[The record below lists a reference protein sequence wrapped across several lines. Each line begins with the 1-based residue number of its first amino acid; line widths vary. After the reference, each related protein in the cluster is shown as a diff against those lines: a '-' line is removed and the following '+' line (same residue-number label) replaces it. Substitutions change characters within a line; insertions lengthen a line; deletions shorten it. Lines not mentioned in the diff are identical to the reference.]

1 MSIELCGI
9 TLKSPLVVGSGPIS
23 YGAEGMIRATEHGA
37 GAVVSKTIRDQPA
50 INPFTHIAL
59 SDQKSMVNAEKWSD
73 YPGEQWIEKE
83 IPEAKAAGVVV
94 IGSIGH
100 TPGEV
105 DNWLVQVDKAGA
117 DMIELVSY
125 TEETIRE
132 MMGRARKLTDKPII
146 VKISPNWPDAVQTA
160 FDVISLGAD
169 AITAMDS
176 VGPVL
181 RIDIKTGRP
190 MLGGVKGHGWL
201 SGSAIKPITLRYVA
215 EIAAKTERPIIGLG
229 GVMSAEDGI
238 EMMMAGAT
246 AIGVCTF
253 PILRGTKAMMG
264 LNKKLEKLTDKLGF
278 SSIREVKGHSLQYM
292 IPEEAKEKFQF
303 YYDPEK
309 CIECGR
315 CVTVCSYQAR
325 SMEGKKMFLDEEKCR
340 YCGLC
345 VSVCPTEA
353 LTRSEMFEGKT

>member
-1 MSIELCGI
+1 MDLSIELCGI
-9 TLKSPLVVGSGPIS
+9 RLKSPLVVGSGPIS
-23 YGAEGMIRATEHGA
+23 YGAEGMIRAFNHGA
-37 GAVVSKTIRDQPA
+37 GAVVTKTIRDQPA

-59 SDQKSMVNAEKWSD
+59 SDQKSMINAEKWSD
-73 YPGEQWIEKE
+73 FHGDQWVGKE

-100 TPGEV
+100 TPEEV
-105 DNWLVQVDKAGA
+105 DNWLVKVDRAGA

-125 TEETIRE
+125 TEDTIRE
-132 MMGRARKLTDKPII
+132 MMERARKLTKKPIF
-146 VKISPNWPDAVQTA
+146 VKISPTWPDAVQTA

-169 AITAMDS
+169 GITAMDS

-190 MLGGVKGHGWL
+190 MLGGVYGHGWL
-201 SGSAIKPITLRYVA
+201 TGSAIKPIALRYVA

-229 GVMSAEDGI
+229 GVMSAEDGV

-253 PILRGTKAMMG
+253 PILKGTKAMVG
-264 LNKKLEKLTDKLGF
+264 LVNKIEKLAGKLGYK
-278 SSIREVKGHSLQYM
+278 SLSEIKGRALEYL
-292 IPEEAKEKFQF
+292 IPEEEKKKFEF

-315 CVTVCSYQAR
+315 CVTVCSYAAR
-325 SMEGKKMFLDEEKCR
+325 SMDGKKMFLDEELCR

-345 VSVCPTEA
+345 VSVCPTDA
-353 LTRSEMFEGKT
+353 LTRSELGE

>member
-1 MSIELCGI
+1 VDLSIELCGI
-9 TLKSPLVVGSGPIS
+9 RLKSPLVIGSGPIS
-23 YGAEGMIRATEHGA
+23 YSAEGMIRAYRNGA
-37 GAVVSKTIRDQPA
+37 GAVVTKTIRDQPA

-59 SDQKSMVNAEKWSD
+59 SDQKSMINAEKWSD
-73 YPGEQWIEKE
+73 FPGEQWVEKE
-83 IPEAKAAGVVV
+83 IPEAKAEGVVV

-100 TPGEV
+100 TPEEV
-105 DNWLVQVDKAGA
+105 DNWLVKVDRAGA

-132 MMGRARKLTDKPII
+132 MITRARKLTDKPII
-146 VKISPNWPDAVQTA
+146 VKISPNWGDAVKTA
-160 FDVISLGAD
+160 FDCISLGAD
-169 AITAMDS
+169 AITAIDS

-181 RIDIKTGRP
+181 RIDIKSGRP

-201 SGSAIKPITLRYVA
+201 SGNAIKPVTLRYVA

-238 EMMMAGAT
+238 EMMMAGAS

-253 PILRGTKAMMG
+253 PILRGVKALPG
-264 LNKKLEKLTDKLGF
+264 LLKKLEKKIEKLGYKRLDQ
-278 SSIREVKGHSLQYM
+278 IKGHALQYL
-292 IPEEAKEKFQF
+292 IPEEAKEKFRF
-303 YYDPEK
+303 FYDPEK

-315 CVTVCSYQAR
+315 CVTVCSYAAR
-325 SMEGKKMFLDEEKCR
+325 SMDGKKMFLDEDLCR

-345 VSVCPTEA
+345 VTVCPTEA
-353 LTRSEMFEGKT
+353 LTRSEAGDL